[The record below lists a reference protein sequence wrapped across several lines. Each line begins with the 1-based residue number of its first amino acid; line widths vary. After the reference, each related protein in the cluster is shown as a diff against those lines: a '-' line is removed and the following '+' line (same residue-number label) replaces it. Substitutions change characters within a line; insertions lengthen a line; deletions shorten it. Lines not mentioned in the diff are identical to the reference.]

1 MKTSFTSACFCWGEF
16 PTAIFLTHH
25 RYVLSCF
32 WNTGEK
38 TINLCL
44 CIFCT
49 MQSGLVLPGCL
60 SHHQKEEN
68 QDIWAVRHNE
78 YGWRYVIISFLN
90 MHNLF
95 FHDGWNTF
103 HRLSNH
109 LFFPLISSVRCANYS
124 WQRPHRIQWLFLL
137 WSSGQ
142 QRWSGSCHA
151 ARHLGRATS
160 QIQILWFVGRHTQ
173 PQERLKQ
180 YFEVCLERPLGFLC
194 RFCWPRSCP
203 VHWLMGVQDV
213 ATICLTPLLPE
224 IAIPKCICWDIFLLK
239 TMLAAC

>member
-1 MKTSFTSACFCWGEF
+1 MYFLHNAEWPCASWVSFSSPERGKPRHLSRTSQWIWLKVCNHFFLEHAQL
-16 PTAIFLTHH
+16 IF
-25 RYVLSCF
+25 S
-32 WNTGEK
+32 W
-38 TINLCL
+38 
-44 CIFCT
+44 
-49 MQSGLVLPGCL
+49 
-60 SHHQKEEN
+60 
-68 QDIWAVRHNE
+68 
-78 YGWRYVIISFLN
+78 WR
-90 MHNLF
+90 
-95 FHDGWNTF
+95 NTF

-180 YFEVCLERPLGFLC
+180 YFEVCWERPLGFLC

-224 IAIPKCICWDIFLLK
+224 ITIPKCILWDIFLLK